1 MPDVAVWILLVIA
14 GSVVLGALVQSVVGL
29 GLGLVA
35 APVVTLLAPELMPG
49 SLLLLG
55 MTLPLLTL
63 ARERRDVDWGGFGWA
78 MPGRVLGTVAGAWVV
93 ATVSARDLGVAVGLV
108 VLLAVALT
116 ARAVTVPITRTS
128 LGVAGFVSGVAA
140 TTSAIGGPPMALL
153 YQHRPARQVRS
164 TLAVYFVVGS
174 ALSLVTLAVAGEL
187 PLEQLALG
195 ALMVPLL
202 FLGAA
207 VGERLRPHLP
217 AARFRALVLAVSA
230 VSAVVLVVRSL
241 L

>member
-1 MPDVAVWILLVIA
+1 MPDVALWILAAIA
-14 GSVVLGALVQSVVGL
+14 VSVVLGAVVQSVVGL

-49 SLLLLG
+49 SLLVLG
-55 MTLPLLTL
+55 MVLPVFTL
-63 ARERRDVDWGGFGWA
+63 ARERRDVDWSGFGWA
-78 MPGRVLGTVAGAWVV
+78 MPGRIAGTVVGAWVV
-93 ATVSARDLGVAVGLV
+93 ATVSPRDLGVAVGLA
-108 VLLAVALT
+108 VLLAVVLT
-116 ARAVTVPITRTS
+116 AWAIRVPVTRTT
-128 LGVAGFVSGVAA
+128 LGVAGFTSGIAA

-174 ALSLVTLAVAGEL
+174 GLSLVTLAVAGQL
-187 PLEQLALG
+187 PVEQLALG
-195 ALMVPLL
+195 ALMVPVLL
-202 FLGAA
+202 LGVA
-207 VGERLRPHLP
+207 VGERARDRVP

-241 L
+241 V